1 MSTKSLDKINET
13 EREYW
18 DENKLERSKIKKLRR
33 HAFHF
38 SYKRQERILDKLIRK
53 TFEGKEVLELGSHEW
68 IGWIKDRVTP
78 KKVTCINIS
87 QTELDKG
94 VDEAKNLPFDIEF
107 HLMDANELTFPDES
121 FDVVYGGAILHH
133 LDIEKT
139 MDHVYRVL
147 KPGGFILFLEPM
159 NMNPVYRLYRKMNP
173 KERTPDE
180 HALVGADFKIIR
192 KKFTFKHVF
201 FDFVSVIF
209 GFISLKIFGDK
220 NYGNIVN
227 RIGYSIDVFLSKVP
241 FLYVLFARVVIYGQK
256 K

>member
-1 MSTKSLDKINET
+1 MSKLDQINQT

-38 SYKRQERILDKLIRK
+38 SYKRQDRILDKLIK
-53 TFEGKEVLELGSHEW
+53 STFEGKNVLELGSHEW
-68 IGWIKDRVTP
+68 IGWIKDRVVP

-87 QTELDKG
+87 QAELNKG
-94 VDEAKNLPFDIEF
+94 IEVANDLPFEIDF
-107 HLMDANELTFPDES
+107 HLMDANELTFKDEE

-139 MDHVYRVL
+139 LNHVHRVL
-147 KPGGFILFLEPM
+147 KPGGYILFLEPL
-159 NMNPVYRLYRKMNP
+159 NMNPIYKVYRKMNP

-180 HALVGADFKIIR
+180 HALVNSDFKIIR
-192 KKFTFKHVF
+192 KKFTFQHEF

-209 GFISLKIFGDK
+209 GFISLKVLGDK
-220 NYGNIVN
+220 KYNNLFN
-227 RIGYSIDVFLSKVP
+227 RLGHGIDVFLSKIP
-241 FLYVLFARVVIYGQK
+241 FFYVLFARVIIYGRK

>member
-1 MSTKSLDKINET
+1 MSSKSLDKINET

-38 SYKRQERILDKLIRK
+38 SYKRQEKILDKLIK
-53 TFEGKEVLELGSHEW
+53 QTFEGKEVLELGSHEW
-68 IGWIKDRVTP
+68 IGWIKGRVTP

-87 QTELDKG
+87 QIELDKG
-94 VDEAKNLPFDIEF
+94 VDNAKGLPFEIDF
-107 HLMDANELTFPDES
+107 HLMDANELTFEDES

-139 MDHVYRVL
+139 MNHVYRVL
-147 KPGGFILFLEPM
+147 KPGGFILFLEPL
-159 NMNPVYRLYRKMNP
+159 NMNPVYKLYRKMNP

-180 HALVGADFKIIR
+180 HALVGADFKIIK

-201 FDFVSVIF
+201 FDFMSVFF
-209 GFISLKIFGDK
+209 GFVSLKIFGDK
-220 NYGNIVN
+220 KYGNFIN
-227 RIGYSIDVFLSKVP
+227 RIGHGLDVFLSKIP
-241 FLYVLFARVVIYGQK
+241 FLYVLFARVIIYGQK

>member
-38 SYKRQERILDKLIRK
+38 SYKRQERILDKLIK
-53 TFEGKEVLELGSHEW
+53 QTFEGKEVLELGSHEW
-68 IGWIKDRVTP
+68 LGWIRGRVTP

-87 QTELDKG
+87 QAELDKG
-94 VDEAKNLPFDIEF
+94 ISNAKGLPFEIDF
-107 HLMDANELTFPDES
+107 HLMDANSLTFEDES

-139 MDHVYRVL
+139 MNHVYRVL

-159 NMNPVYRLYRKMNP
+159 NMNPVYKIYRKMNP

-180 HALVGADFKIIR
+180 HALVGVDFKIIR
-192 KKFTFKHVF
+192 KKFTFRHVF
-201 FDFVSVIF
+201 FDFMSVFF
-209 GFISLKIFGDK
+209 GFVSLKIFGDK
-220 NYGNIVN
+220 NYGNFIN
-227 RIGYSIDVFLSKVP
+227 RIGYSLDVFLSKVP
-241 FLYVLFARVVIYGQK
+241 FLYVLFARVIIYGQK

>member
-1 MSTKSLDKINET
+1 MSTKSLNEINET

-18 DENKLERSKIKKLRR
+18 DENKLDRSKIKKLRR

-38 SYKRQERILDKLIRK
+38 SYKRQERILDKLIK
-53 TFEGKEVLELGSHEW
+53 ETFEGKELLELGSHEW
-68 IGWIKDRVTP
+68 LNWINGKVTP

-87 QTELDKG
+87 QAELNKG
-94 VDEAKNLPFDIEF
+94 IDRAEALPFEIDF
-107 HLMDANELTFPDES
+107 HLMDANELTFEDES
-121 FDVVYGGAILHH
+121 FDAVYGGAILHH

-139 MDHVYRVL
+139 LNHVHRVL
-147 KPGGFILFLEPM
+147 KPGGFILFLEPL
-159 NMNPVYRLYRKMNP
+159 NMNPIYKIYRKMNP

-192 KKFTFKHVF
+192 KKFTFRHEF
-201 FDFVSVIF
+201 FDFASVIT

-220 NYGNIVN
+220 KYGNFIN
-227 RIGYSIDVFLSKVP
+227 RLGHEFDVALSKVP
-241 FLYVLFARVVIYGQK
+241 FFYVLFARVIIYGQK